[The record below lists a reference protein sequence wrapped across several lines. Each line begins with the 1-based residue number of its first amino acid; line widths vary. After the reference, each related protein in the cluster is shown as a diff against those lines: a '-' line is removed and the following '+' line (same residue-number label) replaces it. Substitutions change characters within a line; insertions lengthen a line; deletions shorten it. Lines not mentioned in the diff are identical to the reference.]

1 MTITKIVVEKFDR
14 NVNFGM
20 WQLKMEAILVQD
32 GVDLA
37 LQGAENI
44 PDGTS
49 KEDLAGMDKKARS
62 SIILNLSDEV
72 LREVATET
80 TAKSMWDKLKALY
93 MKRTVENR
101 LYLKQSLYMLR
112 MVEGTSILSH
122 LDKFDSLVMDLE
134 NIDAKIDDEDK
145 ALLLLC
151 SLPQSFKHFRDTLI
165 YGKETVSY
173 QEIKSA
179 LKSKE
184 QIDKNITGESREN
197 QAEGLVVRGRMDKR
211 EFDSSRSKSRSKSR
225 HRNLECRYCHKMGH
239 IKSDCFKL
247 KNKLKQKEKFV
258 EKTTESAE
266 VSVATDENVG
276 NIFSAIDDRTRS
288 KNEWILDSGCSYHMC
303 PNRDLFSTYESCNGG
318 IVLMGNNAAC
328 DVVGRGT
335 IRIKMHDGIVRTLTN
350 VRHVPDLK
358 KNLISLGTLEALGCK
373 YTAEGGVMKV
383 SRSALI
389 VMKACRSG
397 SLYILQGTT
406 VTGSV
411 AVSSS
416 SLSDSDITKLWH
428 MRLGHMSEKG
438 LSILSKRGLL
448 CGQSTGPLDF
458 CEHCI
463 FGKQKRV
470 SFTSPAV
477 HKTKGTLDYIHSDL
491 WGPAQVQSKG
501 GARYMLTFIDDYSR
515 KVWVYFLK
523 HKNDVFLT
531 FKQWKALIEKQTGKQ
546 IKRLRTD
553 NGMEFCEG
561 DFEEFCKNEGI
572 VRHRTVRMTPQ
583 QNGVAERM
591 NRTLLER
598 ARCMISNAGLTKDFW
613 AEAINMACYV
623 VNRAPSAALNF
634 KTPEEVWSGTP
645 ADYSDFKI
653 FGCPAYMHVNEGK
666 LEPRAKKCIFL
677 GYASGVK
684 GYRLWCSDPKSPK
697 FIISRDVTFDE
708 LSMLSSKEESTSCTN
723 DSAQK
728 QVELEIGSSDS
739 FKSNSSTQRMPVG
752 GPESTDADDPEEE
765 QYSIAKDRPRRDIRP
780 PQRYANLVAYALSVA
795 EETSEVG
802 EPTSYS
808 DAVSCDNSAKWLIAM
823 NEEIESLHRNRTWD
837 LVKPPSGKKIVGC
850 KWDTIAEGKV
860 LVQKIHTK
868 DNPVDM
874 FTKPLPVY
882 KFKQCLDL
890 VGIHCW

>member
-112 MVEGTSILSH
+112 MTEGTSILSH

-211 EFDSSRSKSRSKSR
+211 EFDSSRSKSRSKYR

-239 IKSDCFKL
+239 IKADCFKL
-247 KNKLKQKEKFV
+247 KNKLKQKGKLV

-266 VSVATDENVG
+266 ASVATDENVG
-276 NIFSAIDDRTRS
+276 NIFSATDDRTRS

-383 SRSALI
+383 SRSALV

-470 SFTSPAV
+470 SFNSPTV

-491 WGPAQVQSKG
+491 WGPAHVQSKG

-561 DFEEFCKNEGI
+561 DFDEFCKNEGI

-613 AEAINMACYV
+613 VEAINMACYV
-623 VNRAPSAALNF
+623 GNCAPSAALNF

-645 ADYSDFKI
+645 TDYSDLKI

-697 FIISRDVTFDE
+697 FVISRDVTFDE

-739 FKSNSSTQRMPVG
+739 FKSNSSTQRMPVD
-752 GPESTDADDPEEE
+752 GPESTDEDDPEEE
-765 QYSIAKDRPRRDIRP
+765 QYSIAKDRPRRNIRP

-823 NEEIESLHRNRTWD
+823 NEEIESLHQNRTWD

-850 KWDTIAEGKV
+850 KWVFKRKEGIPGVEDARYKAR
-860 LVQKIHTK
+860 LVAKGYSQVHG
-868 DNPVDM
+868 VD
-874 FTKPLPVY
+874 FNDV
-882 KFKQCLDL
+882 FSS
-890 VGIHCW
+890 VIRH

>member
-1 MTITKIVVEKFDR
+1 MTISKIVVEKFDR

-101 LYLKQSLYMLR
+101 LYLKQRLYMLR
-112 MVEGTSILSH
+112 MIEGTSILSH

-179 LKSKE
+179 LKYKE
-184 QIDKNITGESREN
+184 QIDRDITGESRGN
-197 QAEGLVVRGRMDKR
+197 QAEGLVVRDKMDKR

-258 EKTTESAE
+258 EKTIESAE
-266 VSVATDENVG
+266 VSVAIDENVG

-373 YTAEGGVMKV
+373 YTTEGGVMKV

-458 CEHCI
+458 CEYCI

-561 DFEEFCKNEGI
+561 DFDEFYKNEGI
-572 VRHRTVRMTPQ
+572 IRHRTIRMMPQ

-645 ADYSDFKI
+645 TDYSDLKI
-653 FGCPAYMHVNEGK
+653 FGCPTYMHVNEGK
-666 LEPRAKKCIFL
+666 LEP
-677 GYASGVK
+677 
-684 GYRLWCSDPKSPK
+684 
-697 FIISRDVTFDE
+697 
-708 LSMLSSKEESTSCTN
+708 
-723 DSAQK
+723 
-728 QVELEIGSSDS
+728 
-739 FKSNSSTQRMPVG
+739 
-752 GPESTDADDPEEE
+752 
-765 QYSIAKDRPRRDIRP
+765 
-780 PQRYANLVAYALSVA
+780 
-795 EETSEVG
+795 
-802 EPTSYS
+802 
-808 DAVSCDNSAKWLIAM
+808 
-823 NEEIESLHRNRTWD
+823 
-837 LVKPPSGKKIVGC
+837 
-850 KWDTIAEGKV
+850 
-860 LVQKIHTK
+860 
-868 DNPVDM
+868 
-874 FTKPLPVY
+874 
-882 KFKQCLDL
+882 
-890 VGIHCW
+890 

>member
-1 MTITKIVVEKFDR
+1 MTISKIVVEKFDR

-93 MKRTVENR
+93 IKRTVENR

-211 EFDSSRSKSRSKSR
+211 EFYSSRSKSRSKSR

-258 EKTTESAE
+258 EKTIESAE
-266 VSVATDENVG
+266 ASVASDENFG
-276 NIFSAIDDRTRS
+276 NIFFATDDRTKS

-491 WGPAQVQSKG
+491 WGPAHVQSKG

-531 FKQWKALIEKQTGKQ
+531 FKQWKALIEKQTCKQ

-613 AEAINMACYV
+613 AEAINMACYI

-634 KTPEEVWSGTP
+634 KTPEEVWSGTL
-645 ADYSDFKI
+645 ADYSDLKI

-697 FIISRDVTFDE
+697 FVISRDVTFDE
-708 LSMLSSKEESTSCTN
+708 LSMLSSKEDSTSCTN

-739 FKSNSSTQRMPVG
+739 FKSNSSTQRMPVD
-752 GPESTDADDPEEE
+752 GPESTDAVAPEEE
-765 QYSIAKDRPRRDIRP
+765 QYSIAKDRPWRNIRP

-808 DAVSCDNSAKWLIAM
+808 DVVSCDNSAKWLIA
-823 NEEIESLHRNRTWD
+823 
-837 LVKPPSGKKIVGC
+837 
-850 KWDTIAEGKV
+850 EGKV
-860 LVQKIHTK
+860 LVQRIHTK
-868 DNPVDM
+868 DDSADM

-890 VGIHCW
+890 VGVHCW